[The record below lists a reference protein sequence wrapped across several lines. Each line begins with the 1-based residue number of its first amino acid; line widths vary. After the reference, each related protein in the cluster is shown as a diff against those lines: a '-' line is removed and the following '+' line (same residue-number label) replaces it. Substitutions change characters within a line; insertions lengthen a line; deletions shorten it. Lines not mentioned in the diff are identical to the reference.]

1 MSFGNSLI
9 LHAKSYC
16 VSTSSY
22 PALGLNFTRILR
34 IRVCARRHKVDGGKT
49 TFSVHLK
56 VLKT

>member
-22 PALGLNFTRILR
+22 PALGLNSTIEFFALEFAQGDI
-34 IRVCARRHKVDGGKT
+34 DGGT

>member
-16 VSTSSY
+16 VSTSTIVTRL
-22 PALGLNFTRILR
+22 LGLISLEFFALEFAQGDI
-34 IRVCARRHKVDGGKT
+34 DGGKT
-49 TFSVHLK
+49 TFSIHLK